1 MCIATFVLPFASKQ
15 TRLAITNWW
24 SSVLLNCFNIKIITH
39 GSLPDKQ
46 TQSTM
51 FVANHISWTDIH
63 ALNSIVPVRFI
74 AKIEIKS
81 WPIFGYLVSKSG
93 TLFINRS
100 IRKDAARIV
109 DITTESLKEQ
119 DNVCLFPEGTTT
131 DGTHTLPF
139 KSSIIQAAIEAK
151 ATIWPVAI
159 YYPLPDGKPNINMAF
174 AGETTMLESM
184 KLILRMRNPVAKL
197 YFLTPIPC
205 DNHTRQSVTKLAYDT
220 IIAQL
225 NAQN

>member
-1 MCIATFVLPFASKQ
+1 
-15 TRLAITNWW
+15 
-24 SSVLLNCFNIKIITH
+24 
-39 GSLPDKQ
+39 
-46 TQSTM
+46 M

-63 ALNSIVPVRFI
+63 SLNSIVPVRFI

-100 IRKDAARIV
+100 IRKDATRIV
-109 DITTESLKEQ
+109 DMTTESLKEQ

-131 DGTHTLPF
+131 DGTHTLAF
-139 KSSIIQAAIEAK
+139 KSSIIQAAIDAN

-184 KLILRMRNPVAKL
+184 KMILRMRSPVVEL
-197 YFLTPIPC
+197 YFLDPISC
-205 DNHTRQSVTKLAYDT
+205 SGHTRQSVTNLAYQA
-220 IIAQL
+220 IIHQL
-225 NAQN
+225 KLRNQH